1 MAAEDPRYLLHFRT
15 LKKFNEK
22 LAEGVVSDTRHL
34 CFIADKQLIWCRG
47 KYYNDG
53 TKLGDISNFYNDWE
67 LTQTSATTITITI
80 KGKQWD
86 EDAREFKDIS
96 KSFTIQPAT
105 STIAGLMSAA
115 DKTKVDRI
123 TGTNYTISQ
132 PTTTDTSR
140 VVTITGINPTTGA
153 AVSST
158 ITLPSASTTQAG
170 LESAADKLK
179 LDGLNVNNVSGIA
192 ITSNANQATVTVSK
206 DNGTAADTQSTINFP
221 VASTTAAGTMSA
233 ADKTK
238 LNRITGTN
246 HTLTLSK
253 KDGSTNTITLSGIN
267 PTDGSAI
274 KADVI
279 LATAT
284 RTEAGLISA
293 DLLNDIE
300 DKLSNMRNFSMFSK
314 ATKPADAETSSVA
327 ALTDQDNLDMY
338 TEGNLSLHMHNA
350 GTALG
355 IKHDDVTQSLV
366 TPTTGEVINKVTSD
380 SQGHLLTTTK
390 TDLINRAKKL
400 DHSVTINL
408 TDADSKNGV
417 TGTATS
423 NLSGATIN
431 IATEISSID
440 ASKITSGTIDLAR
453 LPQGALERLT
463 IVANQAAMLALTS
476 SQVQNGDTVKNE
488 ATNEM
493 FYVKDQTQLGSMA
506 AFEVYTT
513 GRASEAPWS
522 GITGKPTSIQITNG
536 TNTPISSSAITLGAG
551 AIKIPTT
558 IAAATTT
565 ANGLMSSTDK
575 TEHDR
580 ITTTNF
586 ALGAVTPAAA
596 TVAIAASKTN
606 ITDGTAVANNITLP
620 AATSTAAG
628 VMTSTDKT
636 ELDRIT
642 TANFALGTVT
652 SSTTNV
658 VINASKT
665 TISTGAAAANNITL
679 PAATTAAAGV
689 MTKAQ
694 VNTLNTL
701 NGYKAFK
708 TIDTDSGTAT
718 ADAAQ
723 DTLTISGGT
732 DIQTS
737 ATDTSNADVV
747 TVTHSAV
754 TRSDA
759 AATSPTYTI
768 PANGNSITAS
778 TLVKSVTSS
787 ATGHVTATASE
798 TPKFAHGAV
807 TTTPATTTAAPAF
820 GGTFTAINAVTTSN
834 GHLTG
839 YTTSTVTVPK
849 STASSTTAG
858 LMSAADKD
866 KLDGISAGANAYTL
880 PLAASGTRGGVQIG
894 YAANGKNYPVRLS
907 SEKMYVNVPWTDT
920 VYTLPTASA
929 SVLGGIK
936 VGTGLAITSGV
947 LSAAVTWGLV
957 TEKPSWIGSSK
968 PTYSYSE
975 ITNTPTALKNPSALT
990 FTGYSTKSYDGSTA
1004 VTVALPTKVGD
1015 LENDSGFITSY
1026 TDTKNTVGA
1035 SQSTSTLYPVGV
1047 MTAAGTPRS
1056 YTNKSVTMTN
1066 GKVTATGGFWKESD
1080 ARLKSN
1086 IKPLEHT
1093 LEDICSISTVSFT
1106 MNGEEQIGTIAQ
1118 DLEEKFPELVFEQA
1132 KPAYEL
1138 NVDASK
1144 FDTYL
1149 ENGVEYVKVKKVEYE
1164 MLSTLAIE
1172 GIKLLKAEI
1181 DILKA
1186 QINK

>member
-34 CFIADKQLIWCRG
+34 CFIADEQLIWCRG

-86 EDAREFKDIS
+86 EDKREFKDIS
-96 KSFTIQPAT
+96 KSFTIQSAT
-105 STIAGLMSAA
+105 RTVAGLQSAA
-115 DKTKVDRI
+115 DKTK
-123 TGTNYTISQ
+123 
-132 PTTTDTSR
+132 
-140 VVTITGINPTTGA
+140 
-153 AVSST
+153 
-158 ITLPSASTTQAG
+158 
-170 LESAADKLK
+170 
-179 LDGLNVNNVSGIA
+179 LDGLNENNVSNIA
-192 ITSNANQATVTVSK
+192 VSSNASQATITVSK
-206 DNGTAADTQSTINFP
+206 DNGLAADTTSTLNFP
-221 VASTTAAGTMSA
+221 IASPTVAGTMSA
-233 ADKTK
+233 SDKTK

-246 HTLTLSK
+246 YTLNLSK

-267 PTDGSAI
+267 PNNGTAV

-300 DKLSNMRNFSMFSK
+300 DKFLNTRNFSMFSK
-314 ATKPADAETSSVA
+314 STKPADAETSSVA

-408 TDADSKNGV
+408 TNVDSKNGV

-423 NLSGATIN
+423 DLSGTTIN
-431 IATEISSID
+431 IATEISPID

-463 IVANQAAMLALTS
+463 IVTDQAAMLKLTS
-476 SQVQNGDTVKNE
+476 TQVQNGDTVKNE

-506 AFEVYTT
+506 AFEVYTA

-536 TNTPISSSAITLGAG
+536 TNTPISSSVISLRAG

-558 IAAATTT
+558 IAAATGS

-580 ITTTNF
+580 ITTANF
-586 ALGAVTPAAA
+586 ALGAVTPSTTA
-596 TVAIAASKTN
+596 VAIAAT
-606 ITDGTAVANNITLP
+606 
-620 AATSTAAG
+620 
-628 VMTSTDKT
+628 
-636 ELDRIT
+636 
-642 TANFALGTVT
+642 
-652 SSTTNV
+652 
-658 VINASKT
+658 KT
-665 TISTGAAAANNITL
+665 TISSGASANNNITIPGVTTTKAGVMSSADKVALNDHKTQISSLRNNGASHYDNVSTTASQVNVNFKCWFGDGNIQDHFAPL
-679 PAATTAAAGV
+679 PAATTTKAGV
-689 MTKAQ
+689 MTAADKVKLDTTLPTQ
-694 VNTLNTL
+694 ISTETTNRVNADNAINTKINSLPDHILGRDLENSGSIINPITAADKFTLAYWWSERLADGSYKVNDARHAVDIPAATTALAGVMTAADKTKL
-701 NGYKAFK
+701 NG
-708 TIDTDSGTAT
+708 IAT
-718 ADAAQ
+718 GA
-723 DTLTISGGT
+723 
-732 DIQTS
+732 
-737 ATDTSNADVV
+737 NKYV
-747 TVTHSAV
+747 H
-754 TRSDA
+754 
-759 AATSPTYTI
+759 
-768 PANGNSITAS
+768 PAGNSAS
-778 TLVKSVTSS
+778 KASGLYKFSTDGTSHINSVTSVVKS
-787 ATGHVTATASE
+787 DITAL
-798 TPKFAHGAV
+798 GI
-807 TTTPATTTAAPAF
+807 PA
-820 GGTFTAINAVTTSN
+820 
-834 GHLTG
+834 
-839 YTTSTVTVPK
+839 
-849 STASSTTAG
+849 
-858 LMSAADKD
+858 
-866 KLDGISAGANAYTL
+866 
-880 PLAASGTRGGVQIG
+880 Q
-894 YAANGKNYPVRLS
+894 
-907 SEKMYVNVPWTDT
+907 DT
-920 VYTLPTASA
+920 VYTHPVGGAPSKASGFYKF
-929 SVLGGIK
+929 S
-936 VGTGLAITSGV
+936 TDS
-947 LSAAVTWGLV
+947 LSHISAV
-957 TEKPSWIGSSK
+957 
-968 PTYSYSE
+968 
-975 ITNTPTALKNPSALT
+975 
-990 FTGYSTKSYDGSTA
+990 TA
-1004 VTVALPTKVGD
+1004 VTKADITGLGIPGSNTTYTFA
-1015 LENDSGFITSY
+1015 SGTGGFTVTPSGGTAQTVSIGKPSTAGTADTANKTTGTLTINGTTFNGSTNVSITTPN
-1026 TDTKNTVGA
+1026 TDTKNTAGSTNSASKLFLIGA
-1035 SQSTSTLYPVGV
+1035 TSQGANPVTYSNSAVYATAGTLVASK
-1047 MTAAGTPRS
+1047 MTAA
-1056 YTNKSVTMTN
+1056 
-1066 GKVTATGGFWKESD
+1066 GGFWKESD
-1080 ARLKSN
+1080 VRLKSN

-1093 LEDICSISTVSFT
+1093 LEDICSIPTVSFT

-1138 NVDASK
+1138 GADASK

-1149 ENGVEYVKVKKVEYE
+1149 EDGVEYVKVKKVEYE

-1181 DILKA
+1181 DALKA

>member
-34 CFIADKQLIWCRG
+34 CFIADEQLIWCRG
-47 KYYNDG
+47 KFYNDG

-86 EDAREFKDIS
+86 EDTREFKDIS
-96 KSFTIQPAT
+96 KSFTIQSAT
-105 STIAGLMSAA
+105 RTVAGLQSAA
-115 DKTKVDRI
+115 DKTK
-123 TGTNYTISQ
+123 
-132 PTTTDTSR
+132 
-140 VVTITGINPTTGA
+140 
-153 AVSST
+153 
-158 ITLPSASTTQAG
+158 
-170 LESAADKLK
+170 
-179 LDGLNVNNVSGIA
+179 LDGLNENNVSNIA
-192 ITSNANQATVTVSK
+192 VSSNASQAIITVSK
-206 DNGTAADTQSTINFP
+206 DNGLAADSTSTLNFP
-221 VASTTAAGTMSA
+221 IASTTVAGTMSA
-233 ADKTK
+233 SDKTK

-246 HTLTLSK
+246 YTLNLSK

-267 PTDGSAI
+267 PNDGSAV
-274 KADVI
+274 KTDVI

-300 DKLSNMRNFSMFSK
+300 DKFSNMRNFSMFSK

-417 TGTATS
+417 TGTVTS
-423 NLSGATIN
+423 DLSGATIN
-431 IATEISSID
+431 IATEISPID

-476 SQVQNGDTVKNE
+476 AQVQNGDTVKNE

-506 AFEVYTT
+506 AFEVYTA

-536 TNTPISSSAITLGAG
+536 TDTPISSSAITLGAG
-551 AIKIPTT
+551 AITIPTT

-565 ANGLMSSTDK
+565 VSGLMSKTDK
-575 TEHDR
+575 TEFDR
-580 ITTTNF
+580 ITTANF

-606 ITDGTAVANNITLP
+606 ITNGTAVANNITLP

-642 TANFALGTVT
+642 TANFALGTVAP
-652 SSTTNV
+652 STTNV

-665 TISTGAAAANNITL
+665 TISTGAAAANNITI
-679 PAATTAAAGV
+679 PAASTTAAGV

-694 VNTLNTL
+694 VDTLNTL

-708 TIDTDSGTAT
+708 TINTDGGTAT

-737 ATDTSNADVV
+737 ATDVSNADVI

-754 TRSDA
+754 ARSNT
-759 AATSPTYTI
+759 ATTTPTYTI
-768 PANGNSITAS
+768 PANGNSVTAS

-798 TPKFAHGAV
+798 TPKFVHGTV
-807 TTTPATTTAAPAF
+807 TTAATAGTALTPAF
-820 GGTFTAINAVTTSN
+820 GGSINAVTAVGN
-834 GHLTG
+834 DGHGHVSSVT
-839 YTTSTVTVPK
+839 TTSVKIPN
-849 STASSTTAG
+849 STASSSAAG
-858 LMSAADKD
+858 LMSAADKN
-866 KLDGISAGANAYTL
+866 KLDGIAASANNYSHPAGSAASKTSGLYKFSTDATSHISAVTSVTKADITNLGIPGSNTTYTF
-880 PLAASGTRGGVQIG
+880 ASGTGGF
-894 YAANGKNYPVRLS
+894 
-907 SEKMYVNVPWTDT
+907 T
-920 VYTLPTASA
+920 VT
-929 SVLGGIK
+929 
-936 VGTGLAITSGV
+936 
-947 LSAAVTWGLV
+947 
-957 TEKPSWIGSSK
+957 PS
-968 PTYSYSE
+968 
-975 ITNTPTALKNPSALT
+975 
-990 FTGYSTKSYDGSTA
+990 GSTA
-1004 VTVALPTKVGD
+1004 QTVSIGKPSTAGTADTANKTKGTLTINGTAFDGSSSVSITTPNTTYTAGTNMGLEGTKFNCLVTR
-1015 LENDSGFITSY
+1015 
-1026 TDTKNTVGA
+1026 
-1035 SQSTSTLYPVGV
+1035 STLGLATTDAVV
-1047 MTAAGTPRS
+1047 FS
-1056 YTNKSVTMTN
+1056 
-1066 GKVTATGGFWKESD
+1066 KVSAPNGFWKESD
-1080 ARLKSN
+1080 VRLKSN

-1093 LEDICSISTVSFT
+1093 LEDICSIPTDSFV
-1106 MNGEEQIGTIAQ
+1106 MNDEEQIGTIAQ
-1118 DLEEKFPELVFEQA
+1118 DLEGKFPELVKEEF

-1138 NVDASK
+1138 GTNVDK
-1144 FDTYL
+1144 FETYL
-1149 ENGVEYVKVKKVEYE
+1149 ENGIEYVKVKKVEYE
-1164 MLSTLAIE
+1164 MLSVVAIE

-1181 DILKA
+1181 DALKA
-1186 QINK
+1186 QLNK

>member
-34 CFIADKQLIWCRG
+34 CFIADEQLIWCRG
-47 KYYNDG
+47 KFYNDG

-67 LTQTSATTITITI
+67 LTQTSATTIAITI

-86 EDAREFKDIS
+86 EDTREFKDIS
-96 KSFTIQPAT
+96 KSFTIQSAT
-105 STIAGLMSAA
+105 RTVAGLQSAA
-115 DKTKVDRI
+115 DKTK
-123 TGTNYTISQ
+123 
-132 PTTTDTSR
+132 
-140 VVTITGINPTTGA
+140 
-153 AVSST
+153 
-158 ITLPSASTTQAG
+158 
-170 LESAADKLK
+170 
-179 LDGLNVNNVSGIA
+179 LDGLNENNVSNIA
-192 ITSNANQATVTVSK
+192 VSSNASQATITVSK
-206 DNGTAADTQSTINFP
+206 DNGLAADSTSTLNFP
-221 VASTTAAGTMSA
+221 IASPTAAGTMSA
-233 ADKTK
+233 SDKTK

-246 HTLTLSK
+246 YTLNLSK

-267 PTDGSAI
+267 PNDGSAV

-279 LATAT
+279 LATVT

-300 DKLSNMRNFSMFSK
+300 DKFSNMRNFSMFSK
-314 ATKPADAETSSVA
+314 STKPADAETSSVA

-355 IKHDDVTQSLV
+355 IKHDNVTQSLV
-366 TPTTGEVINKVTSD
+366 TPATGEVINKVTSD

-400 DHSVTINL
+400 NHSVTINL

-423 NLSGATIN
+423 DLSGATIN
-431 IATEISSID
+431 IATEISPID

-463 IVANQAAMLALTS
+463 IVADQAAMLKLTS
-476 SQVQNGDTVKNE
+476 TQVQNGDTVKNE

-506 AFEVYTT
+506 AFEVYTA

-522 GITGKPTSIQITNG
+522 GITGKPTSIQITSG
-536 TNTPISSSAITLGAG
+536 EDSPITSSAISLSAG
-551 AIKIPTT
+551 AITVPTT
-558 IAAATTT
+558 IAKATTT
-565 ANGLMSSTDK
+565 TSGLMSKTDK
-575 TEHDR
+575 TEFDR
-580 ITTTNF
+580 ISTANF

-606 ITDGTAVANNITLP
+606 ITNGTAVTNNITLP
-620 AATSTAAG
+620 AATSTTAG

-642 TANFALGTVT
+642 TANFALGAVT
-652 SSTTNV
+652 PSTTNV
-658 VINASKT
+658 VISASKT
-665 TISTGAAAANNITL
+665 TISTGAAATNNITI

-694 VNTLNTL
+694 VDTLTTL

-708 TIDTDSGTAT
+708 TIDTDSGSAV

-754 TRSDA
+754 SRSN
-759 AATSPTYTI
+759 ATTTTPTYTL
-768 PANGNSITAS
+768 PASGTAVTAS
-778 TLVKSVTSS
+778 TLVKSVSSS

-807 TTTPATTTAAPAF
+807 TTTPATGTAAPAF

-849 STASSTTAG
+849 STASSAAAG
-858 LMSAADKD
+858 LMSAADKA

-894 YAANGKNYPVRLS
+894 YAANGKNYAVQLS
-907 SEKMYVNVPWTDT
+907 SEKMFVNVPWTDT
-920 VYTLPTASA
+920 NT
-929 SVLGGIK
+929 
-936 VGTGLAITSGV
+936 
-947 LSAAVTWGLV
+947 
-957 TEKPSWIGSSK
+957 
-968 PTYSYSE
+968 TY
-975 ITNTPTALKNPSALT
+975 A
-990 FTGYSTKSYDGSTA
+990 F
-1004 VTVALPTKVGD
+1004 
-1015 LENDSGFITSY
+1015 
-1026 TDTKNTVGA
+1026 
-1035 SQSTSTLYPVGV
+1035 
-1047 MTAAGTPRS
+1047 AAGTNGSFTVTPS
-1056 YTNKSVTMTN
+1056 STGTAQTVSVGKPSTAGTADTANKTKGTLTINGTTFNGSSDVSINTPNTTYSAGTNMQLDGTKFNCLVTRTTLGLATSDSVVFK
-1066 GKVTATGGFWKESD
+1066 KVSAPDGFFQTSD
-1080 ARLKSN
+1080 ARVKTNVEPVKVTGKIDLVEFDRLDTGK
-1086 IKPLEHT
+1086 HGYG
-1093 LEDICSISTVSFT
+1093 V
-1106 MNGEEQIGTIAQ
+1106 IAQ
-1118 DLEEKFPELVFEQA
+1118 DVEKYYPEVVSTDEEGKKSVDYTQVLIIKNAELEARVERLEKLVAELLA
-1132 KPAYEL
+1132 K
-1138 NVDASK
+1138 S
-1144 FDTYL
+1144 
-1149 ENGVEYVKVKKVEYE
+1149 
-1164 MLSTLAIE
+1164 
-1172 GIKLLKAEI
+1172 
-1181 DILKA
+1181 
-1186 QINK
+1186 